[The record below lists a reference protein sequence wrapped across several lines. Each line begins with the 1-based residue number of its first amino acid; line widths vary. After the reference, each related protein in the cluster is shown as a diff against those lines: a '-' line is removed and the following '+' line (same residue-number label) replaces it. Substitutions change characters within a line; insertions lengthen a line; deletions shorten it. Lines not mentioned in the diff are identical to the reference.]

1 MGKTTGHILK
11 ANDVKLEGQLH
22 LDLWN
27 VQTDPPKEKGGTS
40 SAPQARV
47 IENHQEFA
55 TLEVTC
61 CCGRKIYLKCEYA
74 NFETSA

>member
-11 ANDVKLEGQLH
+11 AGDVKLEGQLH
-22 LDLWN
+22 LDSWN
-27 VQTDPPKEKGGTS
+27 VQAGTLKEKDAAA

-55 TLEVTC
+55 ILEVTC
-61 CCGRKIYLKCEYA
+61 SCGRKMYLKCEYGVS
-74 NFETSA
+74 EVSV

>member
-11 ANDVKLEGQLH
+11 AGDVKLEGQLH

-27 VQTDPPKEKGGTS
+27 VQAGPLKEKG
-40 SAPQARV
+40 AAARI

-55 TLEVTC
+55 VLEVTC
-61 CCGRKIYLKCEYA
+61 SCGRKIYLKCEYGGS
-74 NFETSA
+74 EVSV

>member
-11 ANDVKLEGQLH
+11 AGDVKLEGQLH

-27 VQTDPPKEKGGTS
+27 VQAGLPKENGAVL

-55 TLEVTC
+55 ILEVTC
-61 CCGRKIYLKCEYA
+61 SCGRKIHLKCEYA
-74 NFETSA
+74 DLKS

>member
-11 ANDVKLEGQLH
+11 ADEVKLEGQLH

-27 VQTDPPKEKGGTS
+27 VPAGPPKEKGAAS

-47 IENHQEFA
+47 IENHQEFVI
-55 TLEVTC
+55 LEVTC
-61 CCGRKIYLKCEYA
+61 SCGNKIHLNCEYA
-74 NFETSA
+74 DLKS